1 VAKIP
6 PCPNEITPLMLKVVI
21 LEDVGNYILSY
32 LQLTNIILSSQWWMW
47 HCLWTVL
54 GSIHDLV
61 AVDLAEWKFLYVNK
75 KTSFSFVSNINLV
88 LG

>member
-21 LEDVGNYILSY
+21 LEDIGNYILCY
-32 LQLTNIILSSQWWMW
+32 LQLTNIILSSQWWMR
-47 HCLWTVL
+47 HCLWTVP

-61 AVDLAEWKFLYVNK
+61 AVDLAALF
-75 KTSFSFVSNINLV
+75 
-88 LG
+88 G